1 MTTRLHGPSKGFRHL
16 DRRGML
22 LLVVLLVVPAIAL
35 VVGRSIP
42 ALDPILESVVFHIYV
57 VSAIAACALFVALV
71 TATFAVRDGRAA
83 PVLLALGCVAV
94 GFMMLGHGLTTPG
107 IFGRPMNMWVARL
120 PVLALATFAGCLA
133 AAARPDGVVSGSSP
147 GRLVSLSCSRRHRSP
162 SRPRP
167 SRSSRRCSGVRPLCR
182 ERTRSRRCCSSRAPS
197 RCWWSAGFTGGVG
210 SWGGTA
216 SSWRWSSRAG

>member
-1 MTTRLHGPSKGFRHL
+1 M
-16 DRRGML
+16 
-22 LLVVLLVVPAIAL
+22 VLLVVPAIAL
-35 VVGRSIP
+35 VVGRSVP

-57 VSAIAACALFVALV
+57 VSAIAACALFVAFV

-133 AAARPDGVVSGSSP
+133 AAARPDGVDLPVRRAVASCRAPVP
-147 GRLVSLSCSRRHRSP
+147 GGVD
-162 SRPRP
+162 RPRVHGH
-167 SRSSRRCSGVRPLCR
+167 RD
-182 ERTRSRRCCSSRAPS
+182 RADG
-197 RCWWSAGFTGGVG
+197 ALGFGP
-210 SWGGTA
+210 
-216 SSWRWSSRAG
+216 RAG